1 MKNKIEKV
9 GLVLEKMLLAYMTDS
24 GISVR
29 PYAQEIVD
37 TFYSMDGMCCPAC
50 NKPFADSDIRSH
62 PAEYHQCKK
71 CGAIQHTACMGNIDW
86 LEGRE

>member
-1 MKNKIEKV
+1 MKEVTDKIEKILNERYPSAPTYNYAV
-9 GLVLEKMLLAYMTDS
+9 
-24 GISVR
+24 
-29 PYAQEIVD
+29 AQEIVD
-37 TFYSMDGMCCPAC
+37 TFYSIDGMCCPAC